1 MDAANT
7 GDLAAQV
14 TLGHLRYYGAKGLRR
29 DFKRAARWFSLA
41 SEQQDG
47 TAMAHLGHMYLHG
60 LGVEQDDAS
69 ASTLFTAAAE
79 QGVAAAVTGLGYMY
93 VHPTCRTQAC
103 I

>member
-93 VHPTCRTQAC
+93 VHPTRGTQAC
-103 I
+103 T